1 MAGLAIV
8 RATMLAST
16 VLWALAEVLKIRRP
30 YAVTPARRT
39 WTAAVALALLHA
51 VTAFGVSYGWS
62 HAAAVED
69 TARRTAAV
77 TGLAWGGG
85 LFVNYLFLGLWLADA
100 AWWWVDPGGYLRRS
114 VRIERA
120 RVALFVFMFLNGA
133 IVFASNTARLVGIP
147 AVAAVCTAWTLGAR
161 RHPAGA

>member
-1 MAGLAIV
+1 MSGLAIV
-8 RATMLAST
+8 RATMLTST
-16 VLWALAEVLKIRRP
+16 VLWALAEVLKVRRP
-30 YAVTPARRT
+30 HAVEPARLT
-39 WTAAVALALLHA
+39 WTAAVALAVLHA
-51 VTAFGVSYGWS
+51 VTAFGVSHGWS

-100 AWWWVDPGGYLRRS
+100 AWWWVDAGGYLRRS
-114 VRIERA
+114 LRIERA
-120 RVALFVFMFLNGA
+120 RAALFVFIFLNGA
-133 IVFASNTARLVGIP
+133 IVFASNTARVVGIP

-161 RHPAGA
+161 RHPARA

>member
-1 MAGLAIV
+1 MSGLAIV

-100 AWWWVDPGGYLRRS
+100 AGWWVDPGGYLRRS